1 MFRFKRM
8 ISSITILIMISMLIV
23 GCSSSNNTEDDLEN
37 RKDAEAFAL
46 DTIVSFS
53 VWDTDDE
60 VLNQA
65 VNLCYKYDKLFS
77 KSVEKSDIYK
87 LNHSDGK
94 SITVDDE
101 TVYLIEKSVEYSKL
115 SNGNFDITIMPVK
128 ELWDFKSE
136 NPKVPSNEALS
147 AELKKVGYQ
156 NIVINGNEITLK
168 NGAQIDLGG
177 IAKGYIADKIKEH
190 FTENGVKKAIINL
203 GGNVLMLGQ
212 KDSDTLWTVGI
223 QHPDKARNESLGTV
237 KVKDKSVVTSGVYER
252 YFEVD
257 GKIYHHLLNPFD
269 GQPANNGVASVTIIS
284 DNSLQGDVLSTTCF
298 VLGYEKGIKL
308 IESLENVEAIYV
320 LDDLSIKTSSGI
332 DKYDFEVL

>member
-1 MFRFKRM
+1 MLRFKK
-8 ISSITILIMISMLIV
+8 IVISITVFMMILSLAV
-23 GCSSSNNTEDDLEN
+23 GCSASKAQANDSEN
-37 RKDAEAFAL
+37 KKDVEAFAL
-46 DTIVSFS
+46 DTVVSFS

-60 VLNQA
+60 VLNEA
-65 VNLCYKYDKLFS
+65 VSLCYKYDKLFS
-77 KSVEKSDIYK
+77 KSVEKSDVYK
-87 LNHSDGK
+87 LNHSGGK
-94 SITVDDE
+94 PVIVDDE

-147 AELKKVGYQ
+147 AELKKVGYE
-156 NIVINGNEITLK
+156 NIVINGNEVTLK
-168 NGAQIDLGG
+168 NGAQIDFGG

-190 FTENGVKKAIINL
+190 FEKNGVKKAIINL
-203 GGNVLMLGQ
+203 GGNVLMIGQ
-212 KDSDTLWTVGI
+212 KNADNLWTVGI
-223 QHPDKARNESLGTV
+223 QHPDKERNESLGTV

-298 VLGYEKGIKL
+298 VLGYEKGIEL
-308 IESLENVEAIYV
+308 IESLENVEVIYV

>member
-1 MFRFKRM
+1 MLRFKK
-8 ISSITILIMISMLIV
+8 IVISITIFMMILSLVV
-23 GCSSSNNTEDDLEN
+23 GCSSTKTSEN
-37 RKDAEAFAL
+37 DAENKKDVEAFAL
-46 DTIVSFS
+46 DTVVSFS
-53 VWDTDDE
+53 VWDTEDE
-60 VLNQA
+60 VLNEA

-77 KSVEKSDIYK
+77 KSVEKSDVYK
-87 LNHSDGK
+87 LNHSGGK
-94 SITVDDE
+94 PVTVDDE

-128 ELWDFKSE
+128 ELWDFKAE

-147 AELKKVGYQ
+147 AELKKVGYE
-156 NIVINGNEITLK
+156 NIVINGNEVTLK
-168 NGAQIDLGG
+168 NGAQIDFGG

-190 FTENGVKKAIINL
+190 FEKNGVKKAIINL
-203 GGNVLMLGQ
+203 GGNVLMIGQ
-212 KDSDTLWTVGI
+212 KNADNLWTVGI
-223 QHPDKARNESLGTV
+223 QHPDKERNESLGTV

-284 DNSLQGDVLSTTCF
+284 DSSLQGDVLSTTCF
-298 VLGYEKGIKL
+298 VLGYEKGIEL
-308 IESLENVEAIYV
+308 IESIENVEAIYV